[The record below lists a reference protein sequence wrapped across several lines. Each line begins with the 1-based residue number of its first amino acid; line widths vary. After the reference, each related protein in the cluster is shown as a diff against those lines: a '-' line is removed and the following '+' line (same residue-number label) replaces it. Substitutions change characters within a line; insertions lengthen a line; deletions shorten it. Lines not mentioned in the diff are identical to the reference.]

1 MGPLGAR
8 AMAMANVEWSSN
20 LRWAASKAIET
31 KDTYN
36 NGRAQTHTHT
46 LIYVCIA
53 NALKCMAQNKMAAAR
68 AAKQQQ

>member
-1 MGPLGAR
+1 MGGTTVGPLGA
-8 AMAMANVEWSSN
+8 AMPEMPDDGDGAGQRELSSN

-46 LIYVCIA
+46 HKHTLTDI
-53 NALKCMAQNKMAAAR
+53 CMYS
-68 AAKQQQ
+68 